1 LKAALWGFLT
11 AGKIEDE
18 KTSFTQTGEEMRQTR
33 LGICLCLMLVLDVIS
48 GQTASFGQPDK
59 MIYKI
64 VTFGT
69 SLTERGGW
77 QLPLQDAL
85 SKCLGRPVLVDSIAR
100 SGATSEW
107 ALEKIGDVIAAKP
120 DIVLIEFYANDAAL
134 DRFMTVGR
142 SRQNMAMILGQL
154 KQQLPRARIIVMG
167 MNPIFRIRGFI
178 RPFISSYID
187 AHRQL
192 AIDMGLDF
200 YDNQPA
206 WAELSPD
213 QLAAAIPDGSHPLPS
228 AASAVIVPGLTQ
240 EIASGKCQN

>member
-1 LKAALWGFLT
+1 MKQ
-11 AGKIEDE
+11 I
-18 KTSFTQTGEEMRQTR
+18 R
-33 LGICLCLMLVLDVIS
+33 LEIGLCLVLVLGMVS
-48 GQTASFGQPDK
+48 GQAASFGQADD
-59 MIYKI
+59 MTYKI

-85 SKCLGRPVLVDSIAR
+85 SKCLGRPVLVDSVAR

-120 DIVLIEFYANDAAL
+120 DVVLVEFYANDAAL
-134 DRFMTVGR
+134 NRFMTVGR

-154 KQQLPRARIIVMG
+154 KQQLPHARIIVMG
-167 MNPIFRIRGFI
+167 MNPIFGLRGFI
-178 RPFISSYID
+178 RPFINSYID

-192 AIDMGLDF
+192 AIEMGLDF

-213 QLAAAIPDGSHPLPS
+213 ELAAAIPDGSHPLPP
-228 AASAVIVPGLTQ
+228 AASTVIVPGLTQ

>member
-1 LKAALWGFLT
+1 MKQ
-11 AGKIEDE
+11 I
-18 KTSFTQTGEEMRQTR
+18 R
-33 LGICLCLMLVLDVIS
+33 LEICLCLVLLLSVIS
-48 GQTASFGQPDK
+48 GRAISFAQADD
-59 MIYKI
+59 MTYKI

-85 SKCLGRPVLVDSIAR
+85 SKCLGRPVLVDSVAR

-107 ALEKIGDVIAAKP
+107 ALEKIGDVVAAKP
-120 DIVLIEFYANDAAL
+120 DIVLVEFYANDAAL
-134 DRFMTVGR
+134 NRFVTVGR
-142 SRQNMAMILGQL
+142 SRQNMAKILGEL
-154 KQQLPRARIIVMG
+154 KQQLPHTRIIVMG
-167 MNPIFRIRGFI
+167 MNPIFGIRGFI
-178 RPFISSYID
+178 RPFINSYID
-187 AHRQL
+187 THRQL
-192 AIDMGLDF
+192 AIEMGIDF

-213 QLAAAIPDGSHPLPS
+213 ELAAAIPDGSHPLPQ